1 MTVAAA
7 FVAGIVVG
15 LAVMAL
21 FAYDAWR
28 MGFCAGVE
36 RAAEEFGLCNG
47 DEEEY
52 L

>member
-1 MTVAAA
+1 MTAVA
-7 FVAGIVVG
+7 FIAGVVVG
-15 LAVMAL
+15 AAVVAL
-21 FAYDAWR
+21 CAYDAWR

-36 RAAEEFGLCNG
+36 RTAEEFGLCNG